1 MDSFFIFSATYLFV
15 LPILILGA
23 YFLLQPMHAKKRMVV
38 FALGSLVLTYAL
50 GVLAGRLYFD
60 PRPFVVGHFTPLIP
74 HAPDNGFPSDH
85 ALLVSAIATV
95 GSYWNWKLGA
105 VLWIIAIIIAVARVY
120 VGVHHPV
127 DVIGGIVIALVAT
140 TAVYVSLR
148 YGMHREII

>member
-15 LPILILGA
+15 LSILIISG
-23 YFLLQPMHAKKRMVV
+23 YFLQQPMHAKKRMVV
-38 FALGSLVLTYAL
+38 FALGSLALTYVVGL
-50 GVLAGRLYFD
+50 LSGRLYFD

-105 VLWIIAIIIAVARVY
+105 VLWIIASIVAVARVY
-120 VGVHHPV
+120 VGVHHPI
-127 DVIGGIVIALVAT
+127 DVIGSIVIALVAT
-140 TAVYVSLR
+140 TS
-148 YGMHREII
+148 